1 MSKYRRWQTDI
12 DEYIHLELAFPGP
25 KFSSYGPY
33 DPSKHFEPLYSK
45 VTIAHPMFYEVMFRL
60 YAKRKNFRYRG
71 DSTPYLRFRRELDR
85 MIAAGPDAPY
95 EARQ

>member
-1 MSKYRRWQTDI
+1 
-12 DEYIHLELAFPGP
+12 
-25 KFSSYGPY
+25 
-33 DPSKHFEPLYSK
+33 
-45 VTIAHPMFYEVMFRL
+45 MFYEVMFRL

-85 MIAAGPDAPY
+85 MIAAGPDALY